1 MFKNKTKN
9 TRNLGLRYFKML
21 VLYIC
26 MHIICHKNVFTHFL
40 WKPRFRKENLEKLD
54 LNLRA
59 QYSGQAVASWLGFRL
74 QMMGVVMV
82 TGIAFISV
90 LQHQFQA
97 VNAGLWLLVHA
108 KQSWNS
114 SHIGLCHLVTIN
126 LLTSWTKNIWQ
137 FSIKCSQFNTLY
149 FWKIFQNSIY
159 LTDFVRCGFNSPTL
173 FSHSCPGLVGLA
185 LSYALSVTNLLSGV
199 VSSFTETEKQLV
211 SVERA
216 QQYLNIPSENLQGS
230 LLVN

>member
-1 MFKNKTKN
+1 MLNENLAHKNGFMHVYMYMFYILM
-9 TRNLGLRYFKML
+9 NLIGYIGLLDIPVFWFVFWFIFQSIFKML

-26 MHIICHKNVFTHFL
+26 ICNKNVFTHFL
-40 WKPRFRKENLEKLD
+40 WKSRFRKENLEKLD

-108 KQSWNS
+108 
-114 SHIGLCHLVTIN
+114 
-126 LLTSWTKNIWQ
+126 
-137 FSIKCSQFNTLY
+137 LY
-149 FWKIFQNSIY
+149 LYDK
-159 LTDFVRCGFNSPTL
+159 
-173 FSHSCPGLVGLA
+173 
-185 LSYALSVTNLLSGV
+185 
-199 VSSFTETEKQLV
+199 K
-211 SVERA
+211 
-216 QQYLNIPSENLQGS
+216 
-230 LLVN
+230 